1 MDRIPF
7 QLRSENVSAKKMSTR
22 RRKPE
27 LVDVSNLITLQEAA
41 RLRGV
46 QNGSIHGLVTRGRL
60 RSRTL
65 FGRILVYRD
74 EVLSFVKQKTGPKP
88 GSKRKAAVSSKR
100 KTAAGSKRKKRSEER
115 RVGKEGRA
123 KRGGEP

>member
-1 MDRIPF
+1 M
-7 QLRSENVSAKKMSTR
+7 SAKKKSTR
-22 RRKPE
+22 RSRPE

-46 QNGSIHGLVTRGRL
+46 KNGSIHGLVTRGRL

-74 EVLSFVKQKTGPKP
+74 EVLGFVKQKTGPKP
-88 GSKRKAAVSSKR
+88 GSRKKAAV
-100 KTAAGSKRKKRSEER
+100 GSKRKKS
-115 RVGKEGRA
+115 VVSKGKKKA
-123 KRGGEP
+123 RGART